1 VILADISLNGFGAVV
16 VVVITVLTIG
26 LGAVGIFMQR
36 RNAAVIGTLKDELE
50 LSDRKRGEL
59 TAEVS
64 ALTTANNHLNHRVDD
79 LSELVTQ
86 AAKVDALRGEMRDG
100 FALVLARLPA

>member
-1 VILADISLNGFGAVV
+1 
-16 VVVITVLTIG
+16 
-26 LGAVGIFMQR
+26 
-36 RNAAVIGTLKDELE
+36 
-50 LSDRKRGEL
+50 
-59 TAEVS
+59 
-64 ALTTANNHLNHRVDD
+64 LTTANNHLNHRVDD